1 MQRLVM
7 DVIFTQVAEAR
18 IIALQDKPV
27 PFWATLRYS
36 STDPLAIHVSLPDQA
51 TWGGWPRTWVF
62 ARDLLSEGL
71 NNDAGSGS
79 VRIWSC
85 CPSGTVLE
93 FHSAGEILPVQFR
106 TTVLA
111 HFLRC
116 SYALVAPGHE
126 DVGGALERSLDS
138 VVGDGPVQRE

>member
-1 MQRLVM
+1 M
-7 DVIFTQVAEAR
+7 DVTFTQVAEVR
-18 IIALQDKPV
+18 IIALRDKPV
-27 PFWATLRYS
+27 PFRAALRYS
-36 STDPLAIHVSLPDQA
+36 STDPLAVQVILPAEA
-51 TWGGWPRTWVF
+51 TRGGWPRTWVF

-106 TTVLA
+106 TAVLA
-111 HFLRC
+111 RFLRC
-116 SYALVAPGHE
+116 SYALVAPGKE

-138 VVGDGPVQRE
+138 VMRDGPVQRE